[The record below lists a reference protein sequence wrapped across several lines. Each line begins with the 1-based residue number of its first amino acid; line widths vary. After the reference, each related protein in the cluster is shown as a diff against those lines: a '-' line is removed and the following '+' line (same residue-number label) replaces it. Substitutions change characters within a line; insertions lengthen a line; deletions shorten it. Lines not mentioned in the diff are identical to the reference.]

1 LGLKGSDFGFVPI
14 FESEITDIHMV
25 FTKFYPILN
34 SSQGW
39 VLERAKMKK
48 RIAVSLMI
56 CAALF
61 TSSTSAIADAQSD
74 YQLAIAQYKVAVENW
89 NATNMAD
96 RDGFRVSIKAW
107 EDAKISA
114 DRARRVI
121 ADNFKNE
128 AEAIKARTS
137 VALLSAANAKEK
149 KAIGA
154 AGKVEMESAIASRNA
169 ALAAVVI
176 AGPKPVKPVPAPSPT
191 PPVKPAKAPKNP
203 PKQKL
208 PKA

>member
-1 LGLKGSDFGFVPI
+1 MGFKGRDFGPLPI
-14 FESEITDIHMV
+14 FESEMINIHMV
-25 FTKFYPILN
+25 FTKIYPILN

-61 TSSTSAIADAQSD
+61 TSSTSALADAQSD
-74 YQLAIAQYKVAVENW
+74 YQLAVQQYKIAVENW
-89 NATNMAD
+89 NATNIANQD
-96 RDGFRVSIKAW
+96 AFRVSIRAW
-107 EDAKISA
+107 EDAKTSA
-114 DRARRVI
+114 DRARKAI
-121 ADNFKNE
+121 ADNFKNG

-154 AGKVEMESAIASRNA
+154 ASKIEMESAIASRNS

>member
-1 LGLKGSDFGFVPI
+1 LGLKGRDFGPLPI
-14 FESEITDIHMV
+14 FESEMINIHMV

-39 VLERAKMKK
+39 VIERVKMKK

-56 CAALF
+56 SAALF
-61 TSSTSAIADAQSD
+61 TSSTSASADAQSE
-74 YQLAIAQYKVAVENW
+74 YQLAIAQYEVAVENW

-96 RDGFRVSIKAW
+96 RDAFRVSIRAW
-107 EDAKISA
+107 EDAKIGA

-154 AGKVEMESAIASRNA
+154 ASKIEMQNAIASRNA
-169 ALAAVVI
+169 ALAAVVK
-176 AGPKPVKPVPAPSPT
+176 AGPQPRKPVPAPYPT

-203 PKQKL
+203 PKQKS
-208 PKA
+208 PKS

>member
-1 LGLKGSDFGFVPI
+1 LPI
-14 FESEITDIHMV
+14 FESEMINIHMV
-25 FTKFYPILN
+25 FTKFYPILIA
-34 SSQGW
+34 SQGW

-61 TSSTSAIADAQSD
+61 TSSTSALADAQSD
-74 YQLAIAQYKVAVENW
+74 YQLAISQYKIAVENW
-89 NATNMAD
+89 NATNIANQD
-96 RDGFRVSIKAW
+96 AFRVSIRAW
-107 EDAKISA
+107 EDAKTSA
-114 DRARRVI
+114 DRARKAI
-121 ADNFKNE
+121 AGNFKNE

-137 VALLSAANAKEK
+137 IALLAAANAKEK
-149 KAIGA
+149 KAINA
-154 AGKVEMESAIASRNA
+154 ASKIEMESAIASRNS

-176 AGPKPVKPVPAPSPT
+176 AGPKPTKPVPAPSPT